1 MRGSHD
7 LVLNERWS
15 SVDQIV
21 AAAPQSGLRLDLGC
35 GYVKPEGF
43 IGLDN
48 LVGEGAQIVDDAN
61 APDVLLDLN
70 RSPLPFPDNS
80 CAEVRSSHFL
90 EHSNLDHVINESYRV
105 LKPDGLFMFA
115 VPYANSA
122 EGLFPGHAIFLTE
135 KWFQENMNFQAKFE
149 LTGEEYTPS
158 DDWLA
163 LPAIVRRL
171 IPFDFARRHLFN
183 ACRQMTLRARP
194 RK

>member
-1 MRGSHD
+1 MRSSHD
-7 LVLNERWS
+7 LVLNSRWS
-15 SVDQIV
+15 SVDDIV
-21 AAAPQSGLRLDLGC
+21 AAAPESGLRLDLGC

-48 LVGEGAQIVDDAN
+48 LAGEGAQIVNEAN
-61 APDVLLDLN
+61 APDVLMDLN
-70 RSPLPFPDNS
+70 CSPLPFPDNS

-135 KWFQENMNFQAKFE
+135 KWFQENLNFQAKFE
-149 LTGEEYTPS
+149 LTGEDYTPS

-163 LPAIVRRL
+163 LPALVRRVV
-171 IPFDFARRHLFN
+171 PFDFARRHLFN